1 MREPVPPARMRKPVL
16 PNPVNSLSEV
26 GDDWSDEV
34 VARVVVAV
42 VVALVV
48 VGREIVMALLDAGVG
63 RNAAENGN
71 IRRSW
76 NHNII
81 ILRSRCESL

>member
-34 VARVVVAV
+34 VVTV

-81 ILRSRCESL
+81 ILRSRC

>member
-34 VARVVVAV
+34 VVTV

-81 ILRSRCESL
+81 ISRSRCESL